1 MLKEIQQRNE
11 LLKANLISQFKSI
24 MIKKICC
31 ALILENTKGEILLLK
46 RNSQDLFHPST
57 WCLPGGGIES
67 GEYPDKAIQRETQ
80 EEAGI
85 DSDCYSLSM
94 IDVIKL
100 PDVEIHYFMGCLEP
114 EMTPFIRLNEEEHVQ
129 YKWCKKEEWLSMN
142 LILDLKEHLCK
153 FFHINSLSMVPQ
165 SMMTEEVLEDMF
177 NKGEIIAIENVD
189 IEKGNSMNMNVTC
202 SNCGW
207 SWKLSDGGLDPM
219 TCHKCGNK
227 IKPTQSENM
236 NLMKSVTY
244 SDNRT
249 GIVQVITNDLEKG
262 GEGSRGGKIIGHTKS
277 GKPIYDISMHP
288 THKLFSH
295 QDHKDAAVLNS
306 ELGDMSHGPSSSDNI
321 MLNNQK
327 HKKLAQE
334 HHELA
339 YEIENKDNKNR
350 MWEPRE
356 KYTKFLFGDRD

>member
-94 IDVIKL
+94 RDVIKL

-189 IEKGNSMNMNVTC
+189 IEKGNSMNMN
-202 SNCGW
+202 
-207 SWKLSDGGLDPM
+207 
-219 TCHKCGNK
+219 
-227 IKPTQSENM
+227 
-236 NLMKSVTY
+236 LMKSVTY

-277 GKPIYDISMHP
+277 GKPIYDISMHT

-306 ELGDMSHGPSSSDNI
+306 ELGDMSHGPSSSDSI